1 MVLAV
6 ILLTTATAWAGTG
19 RLIYSGG
26 SGDIDDPYQI
36 KTPEDLVT
44 LATNVNSG
52 TTYEGVY
59 FKVMNNINF
68 SEASTTSLRP
78 TAAWNAAG
86 STESN
91 FSPIG
96 SRNGNTIHKF
106 QGHFDGNGCTI
117 SGIRIYNAGSSANN
131 GGHQG
136 LFGYIG
142 DGAEVKAVTLSNARI
157 TGHRFCGGIV
167 GRNEANTTVS
177 NCHVTN
183 TVAIHTAMDN
193 VDDHGGII
201 GFNYSGTVKECTSA
215 ATLSFA
221 STNHTGCEN
230 YGGIVGFNNG
240 TLTDNI
246 ANGATVPAAS
256 NENKHGAIA
265 GDGYTTA
272 MQRNYYLNCN
282 VAGTANAT
290 GIGMKGADAT
300 VNNAAVSIHT
310 LTLND
315 PITTTTAPSV
325 NISGTG
331 YYAQG
336 TVLALNNGQSAAP
349 TGYIYS
355 YTVNGESVTTTDN
368 TVTMPAT
375 DATIGLG
382 SLVAIPWTGS
392 GTSDDPYIILY
403 PSQLDLLA
411 TNVNNDDG
419 HFYYNT
425 YFKLGD
431 DIAYDYDTAWDDAT
445 SYASNFT
452 PIGTNNTNFRGH
464 FDGNGKTIS
473 GIRVY
478 APTTNDIAIFRTI
491 DSQAEVKGITLD
503 DTRLTGQNV
512 VAGIVARTGTNNGT
526 GTVTGCTV
534 TNRVAIHITA
544 TNGSNYGGIVAVN
557 NHGTVSHCVSSIQMT
572 IADGVTPRYC
582 GGIVGNNSDALTDN
596 FVIGALIPEARN
608 SAHAAI
614 AVNAYNTNSY
624 SYAHNYYHNCTVA
637 GTANATGVGVCTMVN
652 ETTTTIADI
661 TENNGA
667 VSLHTLTLA
676 DGISTTT
683 TPTITIGGTPY
694 FLAGTTITLSGT
706 QTGTPPVGYIY
717 GDSYAVNG
725 TTISGSTFDM
735 PAQDTEVTTTI
746 IPVYPLTLADGITT
760 TTTPAITIGGTP
772 YFLAGTTITLSG
784 TQTGTPPVGY
794 IYDGYAVN
802 GTAISG
808 NTFTM
813 PAQDTEVTST
823 TKPVYTLTLA
833 DGITTTTTPTITFGD
848 TPYYLA
854 GTTITLSGTQTNTPP
869 VGYIYDGYA
878 VNGTAISGNT
888 FTMPAQ
894 DTEVTSTTKPVYT
907 LTLADGITTTT
918 TPTIT
923 FGDTPYYLA
932 GTTITLSGGLPDV
945 SATSEF
951 AFYTVNGEEI
961 IGSSFTMPAE
971 AVTVGTD
978 ILVFTEWTGDGT
990 KSSPYLIQSC
1000 EDLML
1005 LARRVN
1011 NDMVDAYGNQYSYQW
1026 YKLDADIQ
1034 FKYANLG
1041 ETESNFE
1048 TIGNDNYHFHGHF
1061 LGNGHTISGIRIR
1074 QKSKDNIGLFNYI
1087 NYAEISGVILADAD
1101 ITGKDRTGGIVGEN
1115 GGTVTDCHV
1124 TSTVIIRATADGTKS
1139 HGGIVGENV
1148 EGSTVSGC
1156 TSAATLTIENGAT
1169 YCSNYGG
1176 IAGYNNRGTLCD
1188 NMALGVHLPNIG
1200 TIGAIIGYN
1209 FQGTLLRNYYSGCTK
1224 EGGGS
1229 VKGCSGQDVTDNDG
1243 AVPGIALYDHSV
1255 FSGLNSQTLQT
1266 DIHNYY
1272 GNFHIAL
1279 LGRTLYK
1286 DGRWNTLCLPF
1297 NVNNLSNTPLAGATV
1312 MELNIGDKW
1321 KMEDGQWIID
1331 NENGTYQTGLD
1342 GTTLHLYFKPATSIV
1357 ARRPYIVKWETTGE
1371 PLENPVFQ
1379 NVIINNTEPATV
1391 TSHDGKVQFK
1401 GIYDPTQLPNDD
1413 GSNLCF
1419 GTENLL
1425 YWPSADETLNAF
1437 RAYLHVDGTV
1447 QAIQSN
1453 VLFALM
1459 GDVNG
1464 NGGIDIGDAVCIV
1477 NYLVNKNNTVFK
1489 DQLADLNGNG
1499 GIDIG
1504 DAVMIVN
1511 ILVGKTNSSQT
1522 TGKGLQTTE
1531 EGLQTTDDHEPQ

>member
-1 MVLAV
+1 MMLAV

-19 RLIYSGG
+19 RLKYSGG

-36 KTPEDLVT
+36 KTAEDLVT

-96 SRNGNTIHKF
+96 SRSGSTIRKF
-106 QGHFDGNGCTI
+106 RGHFDGNGCTI
-117 SGIRIYNAGSSANN
+117 SGIRIYNAGTSVNN

-136 LFGYIG
+136 LFGFIG

-157 TGHRFCGGIV
+157 TGHTYTGGIV

-193 VDDHGGII
+193 VDYHGGII
-201 GFNYSGTVKECTSA
+201 GFNINGTVKECTSA
-215 ATLSFA
+215 ATLTFA
-221 STNHTGCEN
+221 STNYTGCEN

-256 NENKHGAIA
+256 NGNKHGAIA

-315 PITTTTAPSV
+315 PVTTTTAPSV

-336 TVLALNNGQSAAP
+336 TALVLNNGQTTIP

-368 TVTMPAT
+368 TVAMPAADT
-375 DATIGLG
+375 TIGLG
-382 SLVAIPWTGS
+382 ALTAIPWSGS
-392 GTSDDPYIILY
+392 GTSDDPYIIIY

-503 DTRLTGQNV
+503 NTRLTGQNV

-557 NHGTVSHCVSSIQMT
+557 NHGTVSNCVSSIQMT

-667 VSLHTLTLA
+667 VS
-676 DGISTTT
+676 
-683 TPTITIGGTPY
+683 
-694 FLAGTTITLSGT
+694 
-706 QTGTPPVGYIY
+706 
-717 GDSYAVNG
+717 
-725 TTISGSTFDM
+725 
-735 PAQDTEVTTTI
+735 
-746 IPVYPLTLADGITT
+746 VYPLMLADGITT
-760 TTTPAITIGGTP
+760 TTTPATTFGETP
-772 YFLAGTTITLSG
+772 YYLAGTTITLS
-784 TQTGTPPVGY
+784 TAQPATYVGY
-794 IYDGYAVN
+794 IYGDSYIVN
-802 GTAISG
+802 GTAFSG

-813 PAQDTEVTST
+813 PAQDTEVTSSFT
-823 TKPVYTLTLA
+823 TIPIYKLTLA
-833 DGITTTTTPTITFGD
+833 DGITATGTIAAT
-848 TPYYLA
+848 
-854 GTTITLSGTQTNTPP
+854 
-869 VGYIYDGYA
+869 YDGDNYY
-878 VNGTAISGNT
+878 VEGTAI
-888 FTMPAQ
+888 AL
-894 DTEVTSTTKPVYT
+894 Y
-907 LTLADGITTTT
+907 
-918 TPTIT
+918 
-923 FGDTPYYLA
+923 
-932 GTTITLSGGLPDV
+932 GGLPEV
-945 SATSEF
+945 SATNKF
-951 AFYTVNGEEI
+951 ACYTVNGEEI
-961 IGSSFTMPAE
+961 IGDSFTMPA
-971 AVTVGTD
+971 AATTVGTD
-978 ILVFTEWTGDGT
+978 IIVYTEWTGDGT
-990 KSSPYLIQSC
+990 ESSPYLIKNSD
-1000 EDLML
+1000 DLML

-1011 NDMVDAYGNQYSYQW
+1011 TKAKDADGESYSYKW
-1026 YKLDADIQ
+1026 YKLDADIM
-1034 FKYANLG
+1034 FKYADLG

-1048 TIGNDNYHFHGHF
+1048 AIGNGSVFFGHF

-1074 QKSKDNIGLFNYI
+1074 KGSKDCQGLFGYTE
-1087 NYAEISGVILADAD
+1087 YSEISGVILDDAD
-1101 ITGKDRTGGIVGEN
+1101 ITGKIHTGGIVGLN
-1115 GGTVTDCHV
+1115 STSSTVIDCHV
-1124 TSTVIIRATADGTKS
+1124 TSNVTIRATQNNTYR
-1139 HGGIVGENV
+1139 HGGIVGWNEN
-1148 EGSTVSGC
+1148 GSTVSGC

-1169 YCSNYGG
+1169 GCNGFGG
-1176 IAGYNNRGTLCD
+1176 IAGENKGSTLSD
-1188 NMALGVHLPNIG
+1188 NMALGVHLPDIG
-1200 TIGAIIGYN
+1200 GSCAIIGLGGG
-1209 FQGTLLRNYYSGCTK
+1209 GTLFRNYYSGCTK
-1224 EGGGS
+1224 EDGGA
-1229 VKGCSGQDVTDNDG
+1229 VYGCNGEDIPNNDG

-1255 FSGLNSQTLQT
+1255 FCGLNSQTLQAVKNVACPRI
-1266 DIHNYY
+1266 DL
-1272 GNFHIAL
+1272 A
-1279 LGRTLYK
+1279 GRTLYK
-1286 DGRWNTLCLPF
+1286 NGSWNTLCLPF
-1297 NVNNLSNTPLAGATV
+1297 DVNNLSGTPLAGATV

-1321 KMEDGQWIID
+1321 IMEDGQWITD
-1331 NENGTYQTGLD
+1331 NDNGTCQTGLD
-1342 GTTLHLYFKPATSIV
+1342 GTTLYLYFKPATSIV
-1357 ARRPYIVKWETTGE
+1357 AGKPYLVKWETTGE
-1371 PLENPVFQ
+1371 PIENPVFQ
-1379 NVIINNTEPATV
+1379 NVRINSTEPATV
-1391 TSHDGKVQFK
+1391 TSQDDKVQFK
-1401 GIYDPTQLPNDD
+1401 GIYDPTQLPNGG
-1413 GSNLCF
+1413 GSNLCI
-1419 GTENLL
+1419 GADSQL
-1425 YWPSADETLNAF
+1425 YWPAADEALNAF
-1437 RAYLHVDGTV
+1437 RGYFHVDGTV

-1453 VLFALM
+1453 LAFALM
-1459 GDVNG
+1459 GDVNC

-1477 NYLVNKNNTVFK
+1477 NYLVNKTNTVFNDK
-1489 DQLADLNGNG
+1489 LADLNGNG
-1499 GIDIG
+1499 DIDIG